1 MNKNSLQVIAGLVIV
16 IAGIVSTIHSMTI
29 RSQAIIY
36 WANADVDVS
45 YDATAGAEFGLLG
58 IVCVIVGFVLLGAG
72 LFKPSK

>member
-1 MNKNSLQVIAGLVIV
+1 MNKNSLQVIAGLGIV
-16 IAGIVSTIHSMTI
+16 IAGLFSTIHSMTI
-29 RSQAIIY
+29 RSQAIVS

-58 IVCVIVGFVLLGAG
+58 IVCGIVGFVLLGAG